1 MTSQNNNTEEMR
13 RREQEL
19 RDRETAL
26 RLRELEMEISQPP
39 IPVYPTTKHEAP
51 PSKLKQRLR
60 QATNVAKFLGIVVA
74 VIVAVKVAM
83 WAATAL
89 MVGAIAWIA
98 YKIFF
103 DDKKRTP

>member
-1 MTSQNNNTEEMR
+1 MTSHNNNDEEIQ

-26 RLRELEMEISQPP
+26 RLRELEMEIGQPA
-39 IPVYPTTKHEAP
+39 IPVYPTTKHTEP

-60 QATNVAKFLGIVVA
+60 QAANIAKFLGVVVA
-74 VIVAVKVAM
+74 VIVAVKIAV

-89 MVGAIAWIA
+89 MIGAIAWIT

-103 DDKKRTP
+103 DNKQPKP